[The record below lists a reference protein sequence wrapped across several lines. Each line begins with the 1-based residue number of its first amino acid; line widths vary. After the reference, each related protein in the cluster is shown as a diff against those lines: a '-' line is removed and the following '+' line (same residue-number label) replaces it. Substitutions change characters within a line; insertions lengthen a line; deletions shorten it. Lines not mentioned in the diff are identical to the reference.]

1 MKIRRSYISIALIVL
16 VVQTGMAQEQKRD
29 SLDTGKV
36 YEIGEVVVT
45 GTRNETLPAP
55 VMKRMSDICRK
66 PCRWSTAVK

>member
-45 GTRNETLPAP
+45 GTRNET
-55 VMKRMSDICRK
+55 
-66 PCRWSTAVK
+66 